1 MIYRILRNSFGLWI
15 CAALL
20 CAVQTACTDVNE
32 QQPVD
37 EQEFV
42 KVGEAVQFATYLPD
56 EVATRATSKD
66 AWTAEINK
74 YKKIFR
80 AYTLD
85 VEMWKEGELTAAG
98 TASYKYETTSDG
110 DLDDPENDGMEDD
123 GTLIP
128 VNENN
133 VLYWQDNVSAW
144 GFKATAGTSA
154 VATDQ
159 SSGTLWLAQDKLE
172 GYGYVPVWDE
182 SKEFIDGYYGEYNLN
197 GLNYRSS
204 KHWYAD
210 NKKYYDGKGLMPG
223 AAQYKKIPIYLQHK
237 RAWITIKLRA
247 GEGVSREALAYA
259 TSENNISTTINS
271 YGGGYEVKIENAWSR
286 EFKIDYPAETVGNL
300 PAQPNMSSTRYDA
313 IVEPYDYATNREA
326 VIANIVLSGQKFSFS
341 ADCDTRYVSHGND
354 TSSEEYRSWADAY
367 NLTEGKHLT
376 IDVTLSRESR
386 KILIT
391 AWVEDW
397 TTAITSTICDDY
409 GNAGDPIVIQ
419 TKKQLLEFL
428 LGDDNRA
435 GTVAIIQNRNLD
447 LDEDGDWPNY
457 AKDGEQ
463 SITGGSLTL
472 NAMLNVAGSVISSK
486 AQFVDKISASGS
498 ILNGTFQMKNEVPIP
513 SAIANENEGTLER
526 LNITKSSPTAKAT
539 IAGLVGINYGTIY
552 QCNSTLPVYGDGTK
566 LGEQTQAYVGGIAAL
581 SIQKDASTRP
591 IIDACFVNA
600 NVDGAAS
607 VQGGGIAG
615 LAAGLITNNT
625 FEYGITLSQVDFKNI
640 FHTQQPN
647 YTLSASNNGW
657 PTSDKNYIGSDN
669 TTNINV
675 YAITYD
681 AVIHSQA
688 ELEMLLTNSTYN
700 SKESP
705 KSFRISE
712 NFEVNSATW
721 DFVSPSNDFSTVGTG
736 NVFFSLN
743 GNNKT
748 ITLTGTA
755 DEPNSTVE
763 LWDGDGPNEGTKTA
777 TITAA
782 PMLFNNIMGEIR
794 DLTLNLD
801 KPVVAKPS
809 FGTDNKYNANDAIAP
824 LAYSIYGGSALISNV
839 NVKSATG
846 AYVQAATPAGL
857 VVWALSNTN
866 VFPTIENCT
875 VEADVR
881 MWLNYNYTTTTAN
894 MYAGGIVAM
903 ASKAIIT
910 QCKYRGKTAFTLT
923 GAVRNEDYK
932 TATDK
937 YPANWDKCYYGGI
950 VGGTT
955 TKGNEFD
962 GAVASLTITDCS
974 SWYETSI
981 ETSNRSRGS
990 IIGTARYSNSN
1001 HDLVNGMAEGN
1012 TGNWWPETSKGAAE
1026 LAEGTSEEKA
1036 IGKRNSVDPGF

>member
-1 MIYRILRNSFGLWI
+1 MTYRNFRHIFASWI

-20 CAVQTACTDVNE
+20 CAVQTACTDVDE
-32 QQPVD
+32 QPAD
-37 EQEFV
+37 EQELV
-42 KVGEAVQFATYLPD
+42 EASEAVQFATYLPD
-56 EVATRATSKD
+56 AVATRATTKEAWD
-66 AWTAEINK
+66 ADIEK

-80 AYTLD
+80 AYTLNI
-85 VEMWKEGELTAAG
+85 EMWKEGADMPEGSAE
-98 TASYKYETTSDG
+98 YKYDTTSDG
-110 DLDDPENDGMEDD
+110 DPDDPETDGTEDD
-123 GTLIP
+123 GTLTP
-128 VNENN
+128 VNDGNI
-133 VLYWQDNVSAW
+133 LYWQDNVSAW
-144 GFKATAGTSA
+144 GFKATAGTSS

-172 GYGYVPVWDE
+172 GYGYVPLWDS
-182 SKEFIDGYYGEYNLN
+182 SKEVYEGYYGEYNLN
-197 GLNYRSS
+197 KLNYRTS
-204 KHWYAD
+204 KQWYAD
-210 NKKYYDGKGLMPG
+210 NKKYYDSKGQMPG
-223 AAQYKKIPIYLQHK
+223 AAQYQKIPIYLQHK

-247 GEGVSREALAYA
+247 GEGVSREALAYV
-259 TSENNISTTINS
+259 TSEKNISTTIHS
-271 YGGGYEVKIENAWSR
+271 YDGETEVKVDQPWSR
-286 EFKIDYPAETVGNL
+286 EFKIDYPAEIVGNL

-313 IVEPYDYATNREA
+313 IVEPYDYATNREN

-354 TSSEEYRSWADAY
+354 TASDEYRSWADAY

-376 IDVTLSRESR
+376 IDVTLTRESR

-419 TKKQLLEFL
+419 NKKQLLEFL
-428 LGDDNRA
+428 KGPDNSA
-435 GTVAIIQNRNLD
+435 GTVAIIQNRNMD

-457 AKDGEQ
+457 VKDGEP
-463 SITGGSLTL
+463 SIAGESLTL
-472 NAMLNVAGSVISSK
+472 NAMLNVAGGVISSK

-498 ILNGTFQMKNEVPIP
+498 ILNGTFQMKNETPIAT
-513 SAIANENEGTLER
+513 AIANENEGTLER
-526 LNITKSSPTAKAT
+526 ITVSKASATAQAT
-539 IAGLVGINYGTIY
+539 VAGLVGINYGTIY

-566 LGEQTQAYVGGIAAL
+566 LGEQTQAYAGGIAAL

-600 NVDGAAS
+600 NVDGETN
-607 VQGGGIAG
+607 VQGGGIVG
-615 LAAGLITNNT
+615 LAAGLVTNNT
-625 FEYGITLSQVDFKNI
+625 FEYGITLSQNDFKNI

-657 PTSDKNYIGSDN
+657 PTSDKNPIGTDN

-675 YAITYD
+675 YAGTYD

-688 ELEMLLTNSTYN
+688 ELKTLLTNSTYN
-700 SKESP
+700 SKESL

-736 NVFFSLN
+736 NVFFRLN

-755 DEPNSTVE
+755 DNPKSTVE
-763 LWDGDGPNEGTKTA
+763 LWDGEGPGEGTKTA

-801 KPVVAKPS
+801 KPVVANPS
-809 FGTDNKYNANDAIAP
+809 FGADNKYNANDAIAP

-866 VFPTIENCT
+866 ARPTIENCT

-881 MWLNYNYTTTTAN
+881 MWLNYNYTSTTAN

-903 ASKAIIT
+903 ASKAIVT
-910 QCKYRGKTAFTLT
+910 QCKYRGKTNFTLT
-923 GAVRNEDYK
+923 GAVRDEDYK

-962 GAVASLTITDCS
+962 GAVASLSITDCS
-974 SWYETSI
+974 SWYETSA
-981 ETSNRSRGS
+981 ELSNKSRGS
-990 IIGTARYSNSN
+990 IIGAARYSNSN